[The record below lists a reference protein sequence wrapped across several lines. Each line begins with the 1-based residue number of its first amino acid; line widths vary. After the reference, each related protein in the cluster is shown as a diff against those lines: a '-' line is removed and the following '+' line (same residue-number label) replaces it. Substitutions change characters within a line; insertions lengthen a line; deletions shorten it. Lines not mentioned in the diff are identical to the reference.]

1 MKRKI
6 ITIVA
11 ILIIFIL
18 TSAVLFNALN
28 KDEDNGLAKVK
39 VAEVAHSIFYAPQY
53 AAISLGYFEEY
64 GIDIDLTL
72 VPGVVNLSD
81 SNILKLIF
89 YS

>member
-1 MKRKI
+1 MRKKI

-11 ILIIFIL
+11 IIVIFIL
-18 TSAVLFNALN
+18 ASAVLFNALK
-28 KDEDNGLAKVK
+28 KDNDNNGLTTVK

-72 VPGVVNLSD
+72 VPGVINKSD
-81 SNILKLIF
+81 ITI
-89 YS
+89 